1 MWWSATGPGR
11 GLVRGGFGRPC
22 GLVGYWVW
30 MVVRF
35 VTCVIRVIRVP
46 VCPVCVPAPPS
57 VFLPLPVDARLS
69 PFISRSSGRHEAA
82 AVLYT
87 VQSARVE

>member
-1 MWWSATGPGR
+1 MWAATGPGR
-11 GLVRGGFGRPC
+11 GLVVLDVR
-22 GLVGYWVW
+22 VGWWVW

-35 VTCVIRVIRVP
+35 VCVIRVIRVP

-69 PFISRSSGRHEAA
+69 PFISRSSGTRRRRSTQYMYSLPH
-82 AVLYT
+82 V
-87 VQSARVE
+87 